1 MARNAIATVHLD
13 AIRHNYRL
21 AKAQAP
27 GAKAAAIVK
36 ANAYGHGA
44 VAVARA
50 LANEADAFGVA
61 CIEEAIELRDAGVTR
76 PIMLLEGFF
85 HADELPLIDQLG
97 LWTVIHNDEQLKALV
112 AFAPRFT
119 HSLSVWIK
127 LDTGMH
133 RLGFAPERARDLVR
147 QIRALPK
154 IDDVVVMTHF
164 ARSDEPEQAQ
174 TPEQI
179 RRFRAAIEGLAVPVS
194 LCNSAGVMAWPNAH
208 GQWLRPGMM
217 LYGATPFMSHN
228 AVADELQAGMTL
240 TSELIAVRDVAA
252 GEAVGYGATF
262 RCEAPRRIGTVA
274 MGYGDGYPRHAKN
287 GTPVLVNGQRAPLAG
302 RVSMDMLTVDLTHL
316 PQAKVGDT
324 VTFWGP
330 DLPAAEVAPWCDTIP
345 YTLVT
350 CLTPRVKRV
359 YQG

>member
-1 MARNAIATVHLD
+1 MARNAIATVHLA

-21 AKAQAP
+21 AKAQTP
-27 GAKAAAIVK
+27 GAKAAAIIK

-44 VAVARA
+44 VKVARA
-50 LANEADAFGVA
+50 LADDADAFGVA
-61 CIEEAIELRDAGVTR
+61 CIEEAIELREAGITQ

-85 HADELPLIDQLG
+85 QTNELPLIDQLG
-97 LWTVIHNDEQLKALV
+97 LWTVLHNEEQLKALV

-119 HSLSVWIK
+119 RPLSVWIK

-133 RLGFAPERARDLVR
+133 RLGFAPERARHLV
-147 QIRALPK
+147 QQVRALPK
-154 IDDVVVMTHF
+154 VADVVVMTHF

-174 TPEQI
+174 TAEQI
-179 RRFRAAIEGLAVPVS
+179 RRFRDAVEGMAVPVS

-217 LYGATPFMSHN
+217 LYGATPFTSTN
-228 AVADELQAGMTL
+228 AVADQLQAGMTL
-240 TSELIAVRDVAA
+240 SSEIIAIRDVAA

-262 RCEAPRRIGTVA
+262 TCDTTRRIGTVA

-287 GTPVLVNGQRAPLAG
+287 GTPVLVNGQRTALAG
-302 RVSMDMLTVDLTHL
+302 RVSMDMLTIDLTHL
-316 PQAKVGDT
+316 PKAKVGDT

-330 DLPAAEVAPWCDTIP
+330 ELPAAEVAPWCDTIP

-359 YQG
+359 YQE